1 MPGQPPF
8 TILVWQEGKEF
19 EVVCADA
26 RPEISG
32 ELLCAT
38 LLDHGIKCSY
48 MALNALPHIIGKAS
62 KVLLGA
68 SAVKSN
74 GTAVARAGSALVA
87 MAASSARKPV
97 LICAQSIKFH
107 DEVQL
112 ESITSNEQGDPQVRP
127 LYAPGDRDVWG
138 IHLCPRSVGVLLA
151 GHSDSAPSA
160 RPQHPIKC

>member
-1 MPGQPPF
+1 M
-8 TILVWQEGKEF
+8 QEGKNF
-19 EVVCADA
+19 EVICADA

-32 ELLCAT
+32 ENLCAV

-48 MALNALPHIIGKAS
+48 MALNALPHMIGKAS
-62 KVLLGA
+62 KVFLGA

-87 MAASSARKPV
+87 MAASNAQKPV

-112 ESITSNEQGDPQVRP
+112 ESITSNEQGDPQVWFQS
-127 LYAPGDRDVWG
+127 L
-138 IHLCPRSVGVLLA
+138 I
-151 GHSDSAPSA
+151 
-160 RPQHPIKC
+160 

>member
-1 MPGQPPF
+1 MTSAETSGQKPWIWF
-8 TILVWQEGKEF
+8 VQEGKSF
-19 EVVCADA
+19 EVICADA

-32 ELLCAT
+32 EQLCAV

-48 MALNALPHIIGKAS
+48 MALNALPHMIGKAS
-62 KVLLGA
+62 KVFLGA

-87 MAASSARKPV
+87 MAASNARKPV

-112 ESITSNEQGDPQVRP
+112 ESITSNEQGDPQVWSQSS
-127 LYAPGDRDVWG
+127 LV
-138 IHLCPRSVGVLLA
+138 
-151 GHSDSAPSA
+151 
-160 RPQHPIKC
+160 